1 MVLHLLEEEGV
12 GAIELLPHSVVCI
25 SFVLLQSVSFAVL
38 GPVAGS
44 LVCLFEHHPQLR
56 SKLQDGDDLLL
67 RQEAELFKQAFSAL
81 SILKALSSQHAL
93 QEQANQATAPLFPE
107 TELANDLLA
116 VLHARSAL
124 HEGSE

>member
-1 MVLHLLEEEGV
+1 MV
-12 GAIELLPHSVVCI
+12 ELLPHGVVCI
-25 SFVLLQSVSFAVL
+25 TFALLRSVSFAVL

-67 RQEAELFKQAFSAL
+67 RQEAEILKQASFALLIFQAFSGQNAF
-81 SILKALSSQHAL
+81 
-93 QEQANQATAPLFPE
+93 QEQANETTAPLLSK

-116 VLHARSAL
+116 VLYA
-124 HEGSE
+124 